1 MVEIFFFYNKLLT
14 TCWKNQEV
22 KNSWFKVHFDE
33 YDFKIYLIIFY
44 LFDILYLHLEF
55 IANIK
60 SMGLGYS
67 KEEKAALEEAKRI
80 KDDLYDRI
88 ERAKNAY
95 QEHFQTINH

>member
-1 MVEIFFFYNKLLT
+1 
-14 TCWKNQEV
+14 
-22 KNSWFKVHFDE
+22 
-33 YDFKIYLIIFY
+33 
-44 LFDILYLHLEF
+44 
-55 IANIK
+55 
-60 SMGLGYS
+60 MGLGYS